1 MTTER
6 RPRCGLHACGYG
18 HDSRL
23 VEVLSGE
30 TFENYLRT
38 HVFGPA
44 GMPASP
50 TTNTDDQPV
59 AGLADGHVIAY

>member
-1 MTTER
+1 
-6 RPRCGLHACGYG
+6 
-18 HDSRL
+18 
-23 VEVLSGE
+23 VLSGE

-44 GMPASP
+44 DMPASP